1 MNQKEFVMHVSLTE
15 KLDQYVREKVANGY
29 YNNASEV
36 MREALREKIA
46 SEESAAAKLE
56 ALRTQIDIGWQQADN
71 CEFAEFD
78 PDAINFSLDAEL
90 NG

>member
-1 MNQKEFVMHVSLTE
+1 MHVSLTE
-15 KLDQYVREKVANGY
+15 KLDQYVRNKVASGY

-46 SEESAAAKLE
+46 AEESVAAKLE
-56 ALRTQIDIGWQQADN
+56 ALRTQIDIGWQQAEKG
-71 CEFAEFD
+71 EFAEFD
-78 PDAINFSLDAEL
+78 PDAINLSLDAEL